1 MISPVMNTVAI
12 STLIQTSNKHRGEL
26 SCSRDTHGPFLEIK
40 IKHVGVNLKFLCD
53 YLTTGCMFVKKKK
66 GAKRG
71 KISKKNRFQQ
81 HNRYTKVKTP
91 SAYSIPLYL
100 RGLVN

>member
-66 GAKRG
+66 RG
-71 KISKKNRFQQ
+71 KKGQNLKKEQ
-81 HNRYTKVKTP
+81 V
-91 SAYSIPLYL
+91 SAT
-100 RGLVN
+100 